1 MGFQCGTPGRP
12 FLIDGSAVTAHV
24 LERRDWLDEGAPA
37 VDDLALTPA
46 AREALTAHY
55 TRAAQLEHAS
65 IAAFARFTL
74 QLLELA
80 APAELVGASQQ
91 ALADELEHAKTCFGL
106 ASRFAGR
113 ALGPAGLPIA
123 GCLGETTLAD
133 VLRLAVREGCIG
145 ETVAAVQASEA
156 YAHASDA
163 GVRQA
168 LFAIQRDEARHAELA
183 FRFVRWALERDASLQ
198 AIVVDELEN
207 AQRRAEQLQF
217 GDAAADAQ
225 CVAHGLLPAAHLVD
239 LERRVVDDVV
249 TLLLRELV
257 AETTARAA

>member
-1 MGFQCGTPGRP
+1 
-12 FLIDGSAVTAHV
+12 LIDGCAVTAQV
-24 LERRDWLDEGAPA
+24 LERCDWLDEAA
-37 VDDLALTPA
+37 SIADASNLTPA
-46 AREALTAHY
+46 AREALAAHY

-74 QLLELA
+74 QLLELG
-80 APAELVGASQQ
+80 APAELVAGSQR

-106 ASRFAGR
+106 ASRFAGQ

-123 GCLGETTLAD
+123 GCLGQTTLAE

-163 GVRQA
+163 GVRRA
-168 LFAIQRDEARHAELA
+168 LFDIQRDEARHAELA
-183 FRFVRWALERDASLQ
+183 FRFVRWALESDANLQ
-198 AIVVDELEN
+198 AIVVDELES
-207 AQRRAEQLQF
+207 AQRRASQLRSS
-217 GDAAADAQ
+217 DVAADPQ
-225 CVAHGLLPAAHLVD
+225 CVAHGLLPTAHLVN
-239 LERRVVDDVV
+239 LEQRVVDDVV